1 MQYYILCYARAAVHF
16 SGGQNMSYQSRKSM
30 NMELG
35 DNLSG
40 ESEFR
45 FSPTLA
51 VVVLV
56 VLVVLET
63 VVK

>member
-1 MQYYILCYARAAVHF
+1 MLCYARPAVHF

-30 NMELG
+30 NMELS
-35 DNLSG
+35 DNLASD
-40 ESEFR
+40 SEFH
-45 FSPTLA
+45 FSPVLA

>member
-1 MQYYILCYARAAVHF
+1 
-16 SGGQNMSYQSRKSM
+16 MSYQSRKSM

-35 DNLSG
+35 DNLSS

-45 FSPTLA
+45 FSPALA
-51 VVVLV
+51 IVVLV

>member
-1 MQYYILCYARAAVHF
+1 
-16 SGGQNMSYQSRKSM
+16 MSYQSRKSM

-35 DNLSG
+35 DNLAG

>member
-1 MQYYILCYARAAVHF
+1 
-16 SGGQNMSYQSRKSM
+16 MSYQSRKSM
-30 NMELG
+30 NMELS
-35 DNLSG
+35 DNLTG
-40 ESEFR
+40 ESEFH
-45 FSPTLA
+45 FSPVLA